1 MVVAMEV
8 VVDKEIV
15 AVAENG
21 DQQKMIEE
29 LEIETETE
37 TEMKTETELVI
48 YVIVKEQNRMLIDL
62 ATVQSYPMLMMT
74 N

>member
-1 MVVAMEV
+1 MVEA
-8 VVDKEIV
+8 DKEIV

-21 DQQKMIEE
+21 DSTKIEI
-29 LEIETETE
+29 LETEIETE

-48 YVIVKEQNRMLIDL
+48 YGIVKEQNRMLLDTD
-62 ATVQSYPMLMMT
+62 TVQSYPMLMMS

>member
-48 YVIVKEQNRMLIDL
+48 YGIVNEQTGGRE
-62 ATVQSYPMLMMT
+62 
-74 N
+74 